1 MKVFREKRTKRT
13 TRKSTIQE
21 GVFLNFLSPSMT
33 VGLPLMKNVLTVLAK
48 NIFFSF
54 ELSARMSAADVAI
67 QKNG

>member
-1 MKVFREKRTKRT
+1 
-13 TRKSTIQE
+13 
-21 GVFLNFLSPSMT
+21 MT

-48 NIFFSF
+48 NIFLSF